1 MLINVLRFDKKD
13 NAAVALAAMQP
24 GDEASIEGNPL
35 GVFAVERIPQG
46 HKIALSTIAE
56 GGEVR
61 KYGHTIGIAK
71 KKISPGEYVHVHNV
85 LDPTSSWKERAPV
98 LFDPAALREIDDSF
112 LLEEKPYL
120 TGYRR
125 KNGLVGFRNYVLV
138 LSTCACA
145 NQPVDDL
152 RFEFHGEQRVVGI
165 TNPSGCIILPND
177 RDQQKKMLLGLARN
191 PNVGAVIFV
200 GLGCE
205 AVRADE
211 LYGTIK
217 EEKPAAYVI
226 LQEELSAEG
235 AGKLIS
241 EKVRHFLNM
250 TAEERRVPV
259 GIDAIRLGVQC
270 GASDWTSAAAANP
283 AIGYAG
289 NLVVKNGGI
298 SIIGETVGWFGGEE
312 LLIRQARTKEAAD
325 QMTALMERIYNRCL
339 FYGRKLEEANPSPGN
354 IEGGITTL
362 TEKALGN
369 TMKGGNAPVEGVLEI
384 GEQPS
389 GKGLYAVDNPGLD
402 PASVFGQTM
411 SSCNVI
417 LYSTGRGSPIGT
429 PIAPVIKLTASPTAQ
444 KQFSAHM
451 DVDLTDMITEGVSLQ
466 KGGER
471 LFRKMIEVCNGT
483 PTISEAGGHREY
495 AFPLMM
501 GPM

>member
-1 MLINVLRFDKKD
+1 MLKNVLRFAEKD
-13 NAAVALAAMQP
+13 NTAVALTKMLP
-24 GDEASIEGNPL
+24 GDEAAIEGVPI
-35 GVFAVERIPQG
+35 GIFAAETIPQG
-46 HKIALSTIAE
+46 HKIALREILK
-56 GGEVR
+56 GCEVS

-71 KKISPGEYVHVHNV
+71 EEIRPGAYVHVHNV
-85 LDPTSSWKERAPV
+85 LDPTSSWKERPPIV
-98 LFDPAALREIDDSF
+98 FDPAGLKEIDDSF
-112 LLEEKPYL
+112 CLAEEPRL

-125 KNGLVGFRNYVLV
+125 KNGAVGFRNYVLI

-152 RFEFHGEQRVVGI
+152 RYEFRNEERVVGI

-177 RDQQKKMLLGLARN
+177 AGQQEQMLLGLARN
-191 PNVGAVIFV
+191 PNVGAVIFT

-205 AVRADE
+205 AVPADR
-211 LYGTIK
+211 LYEAVR

-226 LQEELSAEG
+226 AQKELSAEG
-235 AGKLIS
+235 AENAIRK
-241 EKVRHFLNM
+241 KVLEFLEL
-250 TAEERRVPV
+250 TAEEKRTPACVGDIRV
-259 GIDAIRLGVQC
+259 GVQC

-283 AIGYAG
+283 AIGYAS

-298 SIIGETVGWFGGEE
+298 SVIGETVGWFGGEE
-312 LLIRQARTKEAAD
+312 LLIRQARTEKAAN
-325 QMTALMERIYNRCL
+325 QMTALMERIYDRCL

-369 TMKGGNAPVEGVLEI
+369 TMKGGNAPVEGVL
-384 GEQPS
+384 GVGGQPS
-389 GKGLYAVDNPGLD
+389 GSGLWAVDNPGLD

-444 KQFSAHM
+444 EQFAAHM
-451 DVDLTDMITEGVSLQ
+451 DVDLTDMITKGVSIRE
-466 KGGER
+466 GGER
-471 LFRKMIEVCNGT
+471 LFRKMIEVCDGT
-483 PTISEAGGHREY
+483 RTIAEAHGHREY